1 MTQYAIS
8 QHEENIS
15 LNAREYVLESDHPRA
30 EVKLFDSVS
39 DAMAWLLKETSW
51 EEETPTSPLDLED
64 YGIFIEPYEWPDDDD
79 EEPRVPWLTKGE
91 LWALEQKDKKD
102 D

>member
-1 MTQYAIS
+1 MTDLEKLEYIKCAILEIIDLIPDLDEDMDGELS
-8 QHEENIS
+8 
-15 LNAREYVLESDHPRA
+15 NALKLVEQLQEPLLPESD
-30 EVKLFDSVS
+30 E
-39 DAMAWLLKETSW
+39 
-51 EEETPTSPLDLED
+51 
-64 YGIFIEPYEWPDDDD
+64 D

>member
-8 QHEENIS
+8 MHPEGIC
-15 LNAREYVLESDHPRA
+15 LNEREYVLESDHPNA
-30 EVKLFDSVS
+30 DVKLFDSAS
-39 DAMAWLLKETSW
+39 KAETWLRKHWDDMPEN
-51 EEETPTSPLDLED
+51 PED
-64 YGIFIEPYEWPDDDD
+64 IDEYGVFIEPYEWPDDDD

>member
-51 EEETPTSPLDLED
+51 EEETPTSPLELEE
-64 YGIFIEPYEWPDDDD
+64 YGIFIEPYEWPDDD
-79 EEPRVPWLTKGE
+79 EEPRT
-91 LWALEQKDKKD
+91 
-102 D
+102 

>member
-1 MTQYAIS
+1 MFKRAYRCIS
-8 QHEENIS
+8 RKYFFVN
-15 LNAREYVLESDHPRA
+15 
-30 EVKLFDSVS
+30 
-39 DAMAWLLKETSW
+39 
-51 EEETPTSPLDLED
+51 LED